1 MTGLGHGVGAG
12 QVRTCTINII
22 PLLLLRQA
30 VAIEMLI
37 TAVLIMIVFAAAA
50 DQFNAPGVKAS
61 PLIGHSSQ

>member
-1 MTGLGHGVGAG
+1 MNSV
-12 QVRTCTINII
+12 

-37 TAVLIMIVFAAAA
+37 TAVLVMIVFAAAA

-61 PLIGHSSQ
+61 PLIGHCSQ